1 MTPTNELTL
10 KPELNEEERKK
21 AKEHYID
28 FLKRGTPE
36 NIHEFFSDDEI
47 NDMWKSTCNAGK
59 AKIGSPPDLEY
70 IMCLAHKYADND
82 YDMDGIEPYEP
93 SEDELKE
100 LERRMADPDYG
111 KPTDP
116 IIVQQKL
123 DGDIYAIDDL
133 PGYSDIDN

>member
-1 MTPTNELTL
+1 MRRNG
-10 KPELNEEERKK
+10 KK

-36 NIHEFFSDDEI
+36 HIHEFFSDDQI
-47 NDMWKSTCNAGK
+47 QSMWNIVCNSEK
-59 AKIGSPPDLEY
+59 AEVGSPPDIEY
-70 IMCLAHKYADND
+70 IIFLAHKFKDND

-93 SEDELKE
+93 TDEELKE
-100 LERRMADPDYG
+100 LKLRMEAPGYG
-111 KPTDP
+111 KPLDSTT
-116 IIVQQKL
+116 IQQKL

>member
-1 MTPTNELTL
+1 MTPTNELAL

-47 NDMWKSTCNAGK
+47 KDMWNSTCNAGK
-59 AKIGSPPDLEY
+59 AKHGSPPNLEY
-70 IMCLAHKYADND
+70 IIFWAHKYMQWDVD
-82 YDMDGIEPYEP
+82 DIQPYEP

-100 LERRMADPDYG
+100 LERRMADPDYD
-111 KPTDP
+111 KRTDP

-123 DGDIYAIDDL
+123 DGYIYAIDDL